1 MRHALRR
8 LTLRVLVVAACS
20 AAALALAAPAAA
32 APTSPAS
39 AFASA
44 SASAT
49 AFSPAF
55 SINATASGTAVAAV
69 DDPDALDPGAPE
81 TPPATI
87 TPSPTSTLDP
97 LPTPTAPSTSIP
109 TPTPVPSETA
119 TPTPSVTPTPV
130 ETPVDEV
137 EVVPLPATPPS
148 VATSTVSLTSLLIA
162 IAVLA
167 ASLFVLWLA
176 LRRRSLPEHT
186 AAPAAPLRDRNT
198 SAGVVLDSLA
208 DVGEAMIDSGYP
220 VSMVRSAV
228 QDVATANGYPSAE
241 VIVFPTAILV
251 SLDADGSAQTRAV
264 SAGRRSYLLHH
275 VDVIDRVVKVGR
287 VRAGS
292 SAWVT
297 RQLAKVRELSA
308 PFSPVQRV
316 FAYALTSAAI
326 SVLLGSSWLGVLL
339 AAVLGLGVGTL
350 LLLGERLPSAY
361 TALVIVGAALGSSLI
376 VLLVARI
383 SADSGVLP
391 SLVAPLVILL
401 PGGLLTTA
409 VIELATG
416 HIMSGSARAAAG
428 AMRLLLLAVGIVSAG
443 ALVGVPTI
451 NLDVSSEPLGPI
463 APWVAVAVFGLGIT
477 VYQCARPA
485 SIPWIMLVLY
495 VAYGAQVIGD
505 VLFGGVLSALIGAIA
520 MTPVAVLVA
529 RHRSGPPAIVSF
541 LPAFWLL
548 VPGALGLVGVTEV
561 LGGNTGAFSS
571 LVTTVGT
578 MIAIALGVLI
588 GLAASSSL
596 RDQRIPQLF
605 DFLEPAPATEPVT
618 VSAPTHQHDGEQDA
632 EPAVEPAADK

>member
-1 MRHALRR
+1 MKNALCR
-8 LTLRVLVVAACS
+8 LSLRVVVVAAYAAGALVFVAS
-20 AAALALAAPAAA
+20 AAAGPASPAYAAPSAAAA
-32 APTSPAS
+32 APTAAIASPTS
-39 AFASA
+39 STT
-44 SASAT
+44 SSRSSST
-49 AFSPAF
+49 
-55 SINATASGTAVAAV
+55 TVAAV
-69 DDPDALDPGAPE
+69 DDPEIVDPSAPDAPIATAAPSQ
-81 TPPATI
+81 TPTL
-87 TPSPTSTLDP
+87 TPTPNPTSTFTA
-97 LPTPTAPSTSIP
+97 TPTP
-109 TPTPVPSETA
+109 TPTPVPSETITPTPSA
-119 TPTPSVTPTPV
+119 TPTPI
-130 ETPVDEV
+130 ETPAAEV
-137 EVVPLPATPPS
+137 EIVPLPATPPS
-148 VATSTVSLTSLLIA
+148 VATSTVSLTSVLIA
-162 IAVLA
+162 VAVLA
-167 ASLFVLWLA
+167 ASLFVLWFA
-176 LRRRSLPEHT
+176 LRRRSLTTHT
-186 AAPAAPLRDRNT
+186 AAPTASPRDRAS

-228 QDVATANGYPSAE
+228 QDVATANGYPAAE

-251 SLDADGSAQTRAV
+251 SLDAEGSAQTRAV
-264 SAGRRSYLLHH
+264 AAGRRSFLLYH

-287 VRAGS
+287 IRAGS

-297 RQLAKVRELSA
+297 RQLAKVRELPA
-308 PFSPVQRV
+308 PFTTVHRV

-350 LLLGERLPSAY
+350 LLLGERLPTAY
-361 TALVIVGAALGSSLI
+361 TALVIVGAALGSSLV

-383 SADSGVLP
+383 SADSGVLS

-463 APWVAVAVFGLGIT
+463 APWIAVAVFGIGIT

-548 VPGALGLVGVTEV
+548 VPGALGLVGVTEL
-561 LGGNTGAFSS
+561 LGGGDSSSS
-571 LVTTVGT
+571 LITMLST

-588 GLAASSSL
+588 GLAASSTF
-596 RDQRIPQLF
+596 RDRRLPNLF
-605 DFLEPAPATEPVT
+605 DFLEPLPDPERDTTTVPVQTEDNT
-618 VSAPTHQHDGEQDA
+618 R
-632 EPAVEPAADK
+632 

>member
-1 MRHALRR
+1 MRTALRR
-8 LTLRVLVVAACS
+8 LSFRVVVVAACS
-20 AAALALAAPAAA
+20 AGALVLATPAAA
-32 APTSPAS
+32 APVSPQYAATPASPAS
-39 AFASA
+39 STP
-44 SASAT
+44 SHSSRST
-49 AFSPAF
+49 AP
-55 SINATASGTAVAAV
+55 TAV
-69 DDPDALDPGAPE
+69 DDPDAIDPGPPD
-81 TPPATI
+81 TPAATT
-87 TPSPTSTLDP
+87 TPSPTPTIT
-97 LPTPTAPSTSIP
+97 PTPDSTSSFTP
-109 TPTPVPSETA
+109 TPTPS
-119 TPTPSVTPTPV
+119 PTPSESIRPTPSATPTPV
-130 ETPVDEV
+130 ETSVNEV

-162 IAVLA
+162 VAVLA
-167 ASLFVLWLA
+167 ASLFVLWFA
-176 LRRRSLPEHT
+176 LRRRSPT
-186 AAPAAPLRDRNT
+186 APTTAPAAPLRDRTT
-198 SAGVVLDSLA
+198 SAGVVLDSMA

-228 QDVATANGYPSAE
+228 QDVAAANGYPSAE
-241 VIVFPTAILV
+241 VVVFPTAILV

-297 RQLAKVRELSA
+297 RQLAKVRELPA
-308 PFSPVQRV
+308 PFSPVPRV

-326 SVLLGSSWLGVLL
+326 SVLVGSSWLGVLL

-391 SLVAPLVILL
+391 SLIAPLVILL

-443 ALVGVPTI
+443 ALVGVPAI

-463 APWVAVAVFGLGIT
+463 APWIAVAVFGIGIT

-529 RHRSGPPAIVSF
+529 RHHSGPPAIVSF

-548 VPGALGLVGVTEV
+548 VPGALGLVGVTEL
-561 LGGNTGAFSS
+561 LGGGDSSSS
-571 LVTTVGT
+571 LITMLGT

-588 GLAASSSL
+588 GLAASSTF
-596 RDQRIPQLF
+596 RDRRLPSLF
-605 DFLEPAPATEPVT
+605 DFLEPLPDPERDTTT
-618 VSAPTHQHDGEQDA
+618 VPTQTQPNTG
-632 EPAVEPAADK
+632 